1 MWWRKNAPSQAA
13 SPEGTGRGMPGRE
26 ERPCDERELER
37 RVRDMLRALDVR
49 PPLRVEE
56 LCQSLGEYRGRHI
69 ELRPY
74 PLSVSHPYGVWVET
88 SVADVI
94 LYQRE
99 TTALHQDH
107 IIVHELGHIL
117 ADHPSTAGPVEWA
130 ATVTGL
136 KPSAVRRVLYR
147 CTYDDARERE
157 AELIA
162 MIIMEWVSLSEAM
175 PPYSQ
180 DPALRRIQAALGDS
194 RGWL

>member
-1 MWWRKNAPSQAA
+1 MWWRKNAPSQTV
-13 SPEGTGRGMPGRE
+13 SPEKISPNMTGSAE
-26 ERPCDERELER
+26 QPCDERQLER
-37 RVRDMLRALDVR
+37 RVRSTLHALDVH
-49 PPLRVEE
+49 PPLRVEA
-56 LCQSLGEYRGRHI
+56 LCRALGEYRGRHI

-74 PLSVSHPYGVWVET
+74 PLGVSEPYGVWIET

-117 ADHPSTAGPVEWA
+117 ADHPSTGPVEWA
-130 ATVTGL
+130 ALVTGL

-175 PPYSQ
+175 PPCSK
-180 DPALRRIQAALGDS
+180 DPALRRVQTALGDS